1 MFMKLIYFKA
11 NMQFF
16 TDILNVFFPNVCLN
30 CNLVLTHQENT
41 LCSSCLVDLPLTNYL
56 ENDNNIVSKIF
67 YGRIK
72 IEHAT
77 ALLFYHKKGITQE
90 LIHKLKYKGY
100 EQIGTFFGNWLGK
113 NLKDTHSFDD
123 IDFIIP
129 VPLHKKRIKIRGY
142 NQVTKFGQQLAFHL
156 EKPYLENILIR
167 TNANKTQTKKSR
179 IERIKNVNEL
189 FFLTDDTF
197 LKGKHILLIDDI
209 ITTGA
214 TMESCVN
221 ELLKT
226 KDIKISLAVMAIT
239 E

>member
-1 MFMKLIYFKA
+1 MRIF
-11 NMQFF
+11 N
-16 TDILNVFFPNVCLN
+16 DILNIFFPNVCLS
-30 CNLVLTHQENT
+30 CDSVLTQHENT
-41 LCSSCLVDLPLTNYL
+41 LCSRCLADLPLTNYL
-56 ENDNNIVSKIF
+56 KNENINVVKVF

-100 EQIGTFFGNWLGK
+100 EQIGTFFGDWLGID
-113 NLKDTHSFDD
+113 LKKEGIFKD
-123 IDFIIP
+123 IDYIIP
-129 VPLHKKRIKIRGY
+129 VPLHKNRLKSRGY
-142 NQVTKFGQQLAFHL
+142 NQVTKFGQRLAFHL
-156 EKPYLENILIR
+156 DKPFIEDKLIR

-179 IERIKNVNEL
+179 LERIKNVNEL
-189 FFLTDDTF
+189 FYLTDNLF
-197 LKGKHILLIDDI
+197 FEGKHILLIDDI

-214 TMESCVN
+214 TIEACAN

-226 KDIKISLAVMAIT
+226 KNIKISLAVMAIT

>member
-1 MFMKLIYFKA
+1 MRIF
-11 NMQFF
+11 N
-16 TDILNVFFPNVCLN
+16 DILNIFFPNVCLS
-30 CNLVLTHQENT
+30 CDSVLTQHENT
-41 LCSSCLVDLPLTNYL
+41 LCSRCLADLPLTNYL
-56 ENDNNIVSKIF
+56 KNENINVVKVF

-100 EQIGTFFGNWLGK
+100 EQIGTFFGDWLGID
-113 NLKDTHSFDD
+113 LKKEGIFED
-123 IDFIIP
+123 IDYIIP
-129 VPLHKKRIKIRGY
+129 VPLHKNRLKSRGY
-142 NQVTKFGQQLAFHL
+142 NQVTKFGQRLAFHL
-156 EKPYLENILIR
+156 DKPFIEDKLIR

-179 IERIKNVNEL
+179 LERIKNVNEL
-189 FFLTDDTF
+189 FYLTDNLF
-197 LKGKHILLIDDI
+197 FEGKHILLIDDI

-214 TMESCVN
+214 TIEACAN

-226 KDIKISLAVMAIT
+226 KNIKISLAVMAIT